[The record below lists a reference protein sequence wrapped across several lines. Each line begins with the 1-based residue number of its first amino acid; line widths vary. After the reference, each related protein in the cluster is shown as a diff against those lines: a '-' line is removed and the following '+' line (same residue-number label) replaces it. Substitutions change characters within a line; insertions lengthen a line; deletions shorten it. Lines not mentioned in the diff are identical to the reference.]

1 MKFFIKIF
9 IIIFYFI
16 ISIINAQSIE
26 NRILYKINSEIITT
40 VDVFNEIKYLK
51 ALNPQTK
58 SLKDRD
64 LLEIAKNSI
73 IKEKVKK
80 LEVLKNYQKIQIEED
95 YLNEVIKSSY
105 NKININSYEEL
116 VNHLKKFNVS
126 AENIK
131 EKISIEILWNQL
143 IFKQFSSKIS
153 IDKEKIKSEI
163 ENNNLKQEV
172 RSFQLSEILYNVNNN
187 SEFESKTKEII
198 SNIDE
203 IGFENTALK
212 FSISETSNLGGELGW
227 VKENSINKNILSFI
241 NDLNVNDYTKPI
253 LTPSGFLI
261 LKINDIKIEK
271 MKVNIEDEIQK
282 IIVLKTN
289 EQLNQFSNIY
299 YNKIKKNIII
309 DAI

>member
-1 MKFFIKIF
+1 MF

-40 VDVFNEIKYLK
+40 IDVFNEIRYLK

-80 LEVLKNYQKIQIEED
+80 LEVLKYYQKIQIEED

-187 SEFESKTKEII
+187 SEFKSKTKEII

-282 IIVLKTN
+282 TIVLKTN

-299 YNKIKKNIII
+299 YNKIKKNLII

>member
-187 SEFESKTKEII
+187 SEFKSKTKEII
-198 SNIDE
+198 SSIDE

-271 MKVNIEDEIQK
+271 MKVNIED
-282 IIVLKTN
+282 
-289 EQLNQFSNIY
+289 
-299 YNKIKKNIII
+299 
-309 DAI
+309 

>member
-1 MKFFIKIF
+1 MF

-40 VDVFNEIKYLK
+40 IDVFNEIRYLK

-80 LEVLKNYQKIQIEED
+80 LEVLKYYQKIQIEED

-187 SEFESKTKEII
+187 SEFKSKTKEII
-198 SNIDE
+198 SSIDE

>member
-187 SEFESKTKEII
+187 SEFKSKTKEII
-198 SNIDE
+198 SSIDE

>member
-80 LEVLKNYQKIQIEED
+80 LEVLKYYQKIQIEED

-187 SEFESKTKEII
+187 SEFKSKTKEII
-198 SNIDE
+198 SSIDE

>member
-80 LEVLKNYQKIQIEED
+80 LEVLKYYQKIQIEED

>member
-80 LEVLKNYQKIQIEED
+80 LEVLKYYQKIQIEED

-212 FSISETSNLGGELGW
+212 FSISETSNLGGKLGW
-227 VKENSINKNILSFI
+227 VKENSINKNILNFI
-241 NDLNVNDYTKPI
+241 NDLNVNNYTKPI

>member
-212 FSISETSNLGGELGW
+212 FSISETSNLGGKLGW
-227 VKENSINKNILSFI
+227 VKENSINKNILNFI
-241 NDLNVNDYTKPI
+241 NDLNVNNYTKPI

>member
-1 MKFFIKIF
+1 MF

-40 VDVFNEIKYLK
+40 IDVFNEIRYLK

-80 LEVLKNYQKIQIEED
+80 LEVLKYYQKIQIEED

-212 FSISETSNLGGELGW
+212 FSISETSNLGGKLGW

>member
-80 LEVLKNYQKIQIEED
+80 LEILKHYQKIQIEED

-227 VKENSINKNILSFI
+227 VKENSINKNILNFI
-241 NDLNVNDYTKPI
+241 NDLNVNNYTKPI

>member
-212 FSISETSNLGGELGW
+212 FSISETSNLGGKLGW
-227 VKENSINKNILSFI
+227 VKENSINKNILNFI
-241 NDLNVNDYTKPI
+241 NDLNVNNYTKPI

-271 MKVNIEDEIQK
+271 IKVNIEDEIQK
-282 IIVLKTN
+282 TIVLKTN

-299 YNKIKKNIII
+299 YNKIKKNLII

>member
-227 VKENSINKNILSFI
+227 VKENSINKNILNFI
-241 NDLNVNDYTKPI
+241 NDLNVNNYTKPI

>member
-1 MKFFIKIF
+1 MF

-40 VDVFNEIKYLK
+40 IDVFNEIRYLK

-80 LEVLKNYQKIQIEED
+80 LEVLKYYQKIQIEED

-187 SEFESKTKEII
+187 SEFKSKTKEII
-198 SNIDE
+198 SSIDE

-261 LKINDIKIEK
+261 LIINDIKIEK